1 MIPPQGRVVMVSGA
15 NRGIGLAVARRLI
28 ARGYRVSL
36 GARDPKTLVA
46 ATAGANAD
54 DVACFAYDA
63 LDLDQAKAWVAGTAE
78 RFGRIDGLVNNAGIA
93 KPPFTIEDED
103 ETVLDRMISVNVK
116 GPLRLIRL
124 AMPYLIASGTGR
136 VVNVASLS
144 GKRVKNPNVGYA
156 MTKFALIALTH
167 AVRRHGWDHGVRATA
182 ICPSFVR
189 TDLTA
194 DVAAVTP
201 PDMIQPEDLAE
212 LVETALSLPNN
223 AVVAEMLVNSRLE
236 DLF

>member
-1 MIPPQGRVVMVSGA
+1 M
-15 NRGIGLAVARRLI
+15 
-28 ARGYRVSL
+28 
-36 GARDPKTLVA
+36 
-46 ATAGANAD
+46 
-54 DVACFAYDA
+54 
-63 LDLDQAKAWVAGTAE
+63 AGTAE

-103 ETVLDRMISVNVK
+103 ETVLDQMISVNVK

-124 AMPYLIASGTGR
+124 AMPHLIASGAGR

-194 DVAAVTP
+194 DVAVVTP
-201 PDMIQPEDLAE
+201 QEMIQPEDLAE

-223 AVVAEMLVNSRLE
+223 AVVAEMLVNCRLE

>member
-1 MIPPQGRVVMVSGA
+1 MIPANDRVIMVSGA
-15 NRGIGLAVARRLI
+15 NRGIGLGVARRLI
-28 ARGYRVSL
+28 ERGYRVSL
-36 GARDPKTLVA
+36 GARDVKTLDA
-46 ATAGANAD
+46 ATIGAQAEQ
-54 DVACFAYDA
+54 VASFPYDA
-63 LDLDQAKAWVAGTAE
+63 LDLDLAKAWVAGTHR

-93 KPPFTIEDED
+93 KPAFTIEDED
-103 ETVLDRMISVNVK
+103 ETVLDRMISVNLK

-124 AMPYLIASGTGR
+124 AMPYLIESGTGR
-136 VVNVASLS
+136 VINIASLS

-194 DVAAVTP
+194 DVQTVP
-201 PDMIQPEDLAE
+201 PEEMIQPEDLAE

-223 AVVAEMLVNSRLE
+223 AVVAEMLVNCRLE
-236 DLF
+236 DMF

>member
-1 MIPPQGRVVMVSGA
+1 MIPPKNRVIMVSGA
-15 NRGIGLAVARRLI
+15 NRGIGRGVARRLI
-28 ARGYRVSL
+28 ERGYRVSL
-36 GARDPKTLVA
+36 GARDVKTLDA
-46 ATAGANAD
+46 ATAGAKAER
-54 DVACFAYDA
+54 VACFPYDA
-63 LDLDQAKAWVAGTAE
+63 LDLDLAKAWVAGTVQ

-93 KPPFTIEDED
+93 KPAVTIEDED
-103 ETVLDRMISVNVK
+103 ETNLDRMISINIK

-124 AMPYLIASGTGR
+124 AMPHLIESGSGR
-136 VVNVASLS
+136 VVNIASLS

-182 ICPSFVR
+182 VCPSFVR

-194 DVAAVTP
+194 DVQTVSP
-201 PDMIQPEDLAE
+201 EEMIQPEDLAV

-223 AVVAEMLVNSRLE
+223 AVVAEMLVNCRLE
-236 DLF
+236 DSF

>member
-1 MIPPQGRVVMVSGA
+1 MIPPKDRVIMVSGA
-15 NRGIGLAVARRLI
+15 NRGIGLAVARCLI
-28 ARGYRVSL
+28 GRGYRVSL
-36 GARDPKTLVA
+36 GARDV
-46 ATAGANAD
+46 TALDPAKVGAKAEQA
-54 DVACFAYDA
+54 ACFPYDA
-63 LDLDQAKAWVAGTAE
+63 LDLGLAKTWVAGTLE

-93 KPPFTIEDED
+93 KPPFTIDDED
-103 ETVLDRMISVNVK
+103 ETVLDRMISVNIK

-124 AMPYLIASGTGR
+124 AMPHLIKSGAGR

-167 AVRRHGWDHGVRATA
+167 AVRRQGWDHGVRATA

-194 DVAAVTP
+194 DVQAVAP
-201 PDMIQPEDLAE
+201 EDMIQPADLAE
-212 LVETALSLPNN
+212 LVATALSLPNN
-223 AVVAEMLVNSRLE
+223 AVVAEMLVNCRLE

>member
-1 MIPPQGRVVMVSGA
+1 MVSGA
-15 NRGIGLAVARRLI
+15 NRGIGLAVAQRLI
-28 ARGYRVSL
+28 ERGYRVSL
-36 GARDPKTLVA
+36 GARDVSSLDA
-46 ATAGANAD
+46 ATAGAKAEQ
-54 DVACFAYDA
+54 VACFRYDA
-63 LDLDQAKAWVAGTAE
+63 LDLDLAKAWVAGTAR

-93 KPPFTIEDED
+93 KPSFTIEDED
-103 ETVLDRMISVNVK
+103 ETILDRMISVNIK

-124 AMPYLIASGTGR
+124 AMPHLIESGTGR
-136 VVNVASLS
+136 VINVASLS

-182 ICPSFVR
+182 VCPGFVR

-194 DVAAVTP
+194 DVSAVSP
-201 PDMIQPEDLAE
+201 DDMIRPEDLAE
-212 LVETALSLPNN
+212 LIETALSLPNN
-223 AVVAEMLVNSRLE
+223 AVIAEMLVNCRLE